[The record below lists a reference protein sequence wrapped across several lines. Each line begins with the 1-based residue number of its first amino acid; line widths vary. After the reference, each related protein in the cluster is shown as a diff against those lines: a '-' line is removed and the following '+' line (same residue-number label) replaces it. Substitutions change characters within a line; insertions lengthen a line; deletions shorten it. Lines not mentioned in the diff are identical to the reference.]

1 MKNTKNFSDTK
12 PHRTLLKLNQ
22 LFSQLK
28 ESQKPRTG
36 DPSELLTLL
45 KTKLNVDHAGLSLL
59 PLLWRV
65 LKRFKKVV
73 PFSPFL
79 NNNLFP
85 AIPDATDVVV
95 DGNPTVCNTLSNTV
109 KLPSLSTHILPDT
122 DNLDLANHLKL
133 VNHLFMFL
141 KSTPFKDTLLSN
153 SLLPLL
159 KDQSP

>member
-1 MKNTKNFSDTK
+1 MNTKNFSDTK

-22 LFSQLK
+22 PFSQLK
-28 ESQKPRTG
+28 ESHPLRTG
-36 DPSELLTLL
+36 DPSELLTQLR
-45 KTKLNVDHAGLSLL
+45 TKLNVDHAGLSQLL
-59 PLLWRV
+59 LLWSL

-85 AIPDATDVVV
+85 AIPDATDAVV

-109 KLPSLSTHILPDT
+109 KLPSLSTHTLPDT
-122 DNLDLANHLKL
+122 DNLDHAKHLKSL
-133 VNHLFMFL
+133 AHLFMFL
-141 KSTPFKDTLLSN
+141 LSTLFKDTLLNNS
-153 SLLPLL
+153 SLLLL